1 MQVVYE
7 NQCLFHGMV
16 SSRVDRTE
24 FSSSWHA
31 PLFEPK
37 LSCHKHAGVLCFRL
51 EFACCHFWTDSIC
64 SKSERVSVLTCVWTL
79 ERKPLKGK
87 KHLPTILLDSL
98 TRLRLLF
105 LGSDL
110 CKISKRL
117 SSLRLQALGL
127 VIHMKSNVASKTRHC
142 AWEIRKDPGWG
153 LLLSSPMLCLRVM
166 RLKNLFNEKLCD
178 FSGLVSWLK
187 DPLMVYWPHARN
199 DGKINALKTKLW
211 EVCQRNTNVNVS

>member
-24 FSSSWHA
+24 FSSWHA

-37 LSCHKHAGVLCFRL
+37 LSCHKHAGVPCFRL

-87 KHLPTILLDSL
+87 KQLPTILLDSL

-127 VIHMKSNVASKTRHC
+127 VIHIKSNVASKTRHC

-153 LLLSSPMLCLRVM
+153 LLLSAPMLCLRVM
-166 RLKNLFNEKLCD
+166 WLRNLSYEKLCD

-187 DPLMVYWPHARN
+187 AVRWWFTGLMQGMVRKSMLLRQN
-199 DGKINALKTKLW
+199 SGRFVKETLI
-211 EVCQRNTNVNVS
+211 